1 MSQNDLALNALAE
14 GILTYIRAQTADP
27 REGIAVLG
35 LALCLLYDNAADPEA
50 ISFPKFAK
58 DFHDSL
64 IATHKDVSHAGPGRV
79 Q

>member
-1 MSQNDLALNALAE
+1 MNDLALNALAE
-14 GILTYIRAQTADP
+14 GILTYVKSQISDP

-35 LALCLLYDNAADPEA
+35 LALCLLYDNAVDPNA
-50 ISFPKFAK
+50 ISFAKFAK

-64 IATHKDVSHAGPGRV
+64 IATHKDATNTGPRLV